1 MAKTPEHKT
10 ETNCKKFNKDFINDS
25 HQKKNLKKKN
35 EATSLGQIRVLRATE
50 DVSKNKNKKE
60 DEI

>member
-1 MAKTPEHKT
+1 MIH
-10 ETNCKKFNKDFINDS
+10 I
-25 HQKKNLKKKN
+25 KKNLKKKKN

-60 DEI
+60 DGR